1 MYLKV
6 LRLVQIQWTSP
17 FFNLRTMLS
26 LWVNGLSTM
35 KKNLYHILRCFHM
48 ASDLKVNFAKS
59 KFFGLASLILILTLL
74 LPHIVANHLPF
85 LHLTSWKAKN
95 LSIGGSLTLI
105 KSVLGSLG
113 TYFFSLLKAPWVV
126 IKYLEKLRRNFFWG
140 GDMESNKMAWLSWK
154 KICSPS
160 TCGGLGVGSLQ
171 AMNLAMLTKFVW
183 SGGFGSTGATR
194 QPLSPWWPILNLKI
208 SLSSVG
214 MNLNLLFTRKVGAG
228 SSIAFWHD
236 NWIRPSNLKSLY
248 PRLFTLKTN
257 KECRISDLCF
267 TQNGLPHHILAW
279 RSIVRDGHEM
289 NQLRDLLGLVN
300 SFCPCDTPDSWA
312 FTLNTHKYIIVASM
326 RREIEK
332 HILCDQPNI
341 TRWNKSLPIKIN
353 VHMWHLYLDRLP
365 TRCNFYSRSIDLHSS
380 RCPIRDGDIKT
391 AQHLFIDCLIASGL
405 WHMVIK
411 WWNLE
416 NHLQDLHSLLS
427 WSDTINFM
435 DTAKTCFDVVVHTTT
450 WIIWRYRNHVCFDSK
465 PRRIGVIEPNY
476 VHLGWVT
483 GEKAPLGCPWTD
495 PMFMDFLQ
503 DLNNVNGQDMGKY
516 CWVWSLQELDF
527 KRSYSCG
534 TKSKICFM
542 RHKEELSEVGLEGHF
557 PIV

>member
-1 MYLKV
+1 MKNVFEGVMVGSNLVDISILQFADDALIMGKWSLNNEKEYL
-6 LRLVQIQWTSP
+6 SY
-17 FFNLRTMLS
+17 FEMLPY
-26 LWVNGLSTM
+26 GIRFET
-35 KKNLYHILRCFHM
+35 
-48 ASDLKVNFAKS
+48 
-59 KFFGLASLILILTLL
+59 
-74 LPHIVANHLPF
+74 
-85 LHLTSWKAKN
+85 KN

-183 SGGFGSTGATR
+183 RFHTEPQSLLHQIITSIHDPSGGFGSTDATR
-194 QPLSPWWPILNLKI
+194 QPLSLWWPISNLTI

-214 MNLNLLFTRKVGAG
+214 MNLNLLFTHKVGAG

-248 PRLFTLKTN
+248 PRLFALETN

-267 TQNGLPHHILAW
+267 TQNGLPYHIWAW
-279 RSIVRDGHEM
+279 RRVVRDGHEM

-312 FTLNTHKYIIVASM
+312 FMLNTHKYITVASM

-332 HILCDQPNI
+332 HILCDQPSI

-365 TRCNFYSRSIDLHSS
+365 THCNLDSCRIDLHSS
-380 RCPIRDGDIKT
+380 RCPVHDGDIET
-391 AQHLFIDCLIASGL
+391 AQHLFIDCPIASGL

-411 WWNLE
+411 W
-416 NHLQDLHSLLS
+416 
-427 WSDTINFM
+427 
-435 DTAKTCFDVVVHTTT
+435 
-450 WIIWRYRNHVCFDSK
+450 
-465 PRRIGVIEPNY
+465 
-476 VHLGWVT
+476 
-483 GEKAPLGCPWTD
+483 
-495 PMFMDFLQ
+495 
-503 DLNNVNGQDMGKY
+503 
-516 CWVWSLQELDF
+516 
-527 KRSYSCG
+527 
-534 TKSKICFM
+534 
-542 RHKEELSEVGLEGHF
+542 
-557 PIV
+557 